1 MAVPRTTQAWTVD
14 GTGSLD
20 CLKFDKERVL
30 PELSDNEVLVKIHAA
45 SLNYRDFMI
54 PMGYYPFATAPNVV
68 PGSDGAGEV
77 VAVGSK
83 VTRFQKGSKVVTL
96 FMQTHFGGPLTPAA
110 LGSGLGGTVD
120 GTLRQYGIFNENGL
134 VDMPQNL
141 SYLEAGTLSCSAL
154 TAWNALYGLRP
165 VLPGDWVL
173 TQGTGGVSISGL
185 QFAKAAGARV
195 IATTSSAAK
204 AEKLKQLG
212 ADHVINYKE
221 TPNWGDEA
229 KKLTGGAGV
238 DHIIEVGGSLTVS
251 ESLKAVSMGGIVTI
265 VGWIAG
271 PGETG
276 PSFPQIL
283 SSMAIVRGIV
293 VGSRDQFEAMNRAI
307 EASNIKP
314 VLDPRVFKLEEL
326 KEAYQ
331 YLADQKHFSKVV
343 VQIE

>member
-1 MAVPRTTQAWTVD
+1 MSTPRVTKSWTVE

-20 CLKFDKERVL
+20 CLKFDEKRAL
-30 PELSDNEVLVKIHAA
+30 PELSDNEVLVKFHAA
-45 SLNYRDFMI
+45 SLNFRDIMI
-54 PMGYYPFATAPNVV
+54 AMGTYPFGVAPGII

-83 VTRFQKGSKVVTL
+83 VTRFETGSKVVTL
-96 FMQTHFGGPLTPAA
+96 FMQTHYGGPLTPQA
-110 LGSGLGGTVD
+110 LGSGVGGSID

-134 VDMPQNL
+134 VHMPKNL

-154 TAWNALYGLRP
+154 TAWNALYGLKA

-173 TQGTGGVSISGL
+173 VQGSGGVSISGL

-204 AEKLKQLG
+204 AKILKDLG

-221 TPNWGDEA
+221 NANWGDEA
-229 KKLTGGAGV
+229 KKLTGGVGV
-238 DHIIEVGGSLTVS
+238 DHVLEVGGATTVT
-251 ESLKAVSMGGIVTI
+251 ESLKAVAIGGLVTI
-265 VGWIAG
+265 VGWIG
-271 PGETG
+271 GEGETG

-283 SSMAIVRGIV
+283 SSMAVIRGIV
-293 VGSRDQFEAMNRAI
+293 VGSREQFEAMIRVI

-314 VLDPRVFKLEEL
+314 VLDQRVFKLEDL
-326 KEAYQ
+326 KEAYK
-331 YLADQKHFSKVV
+331 YMADQKHFGKVAIS
-343 VQIE
+343 IE

>member
-1 MAVPRTTQAWTVD
+1 MSIPKTTKAWTVE
-14 GTGSLD
+14 GSGSLD
-20 CLKFDKERVL
+20 SLKFDNERAL
-30 PELSDNEVLVKIHAA
+30 PTLSDNDVLVKIHA
-45 SLNYRDFMI
+45 SSINYRDIMI
-54 PMGYYPFATAPNVV
+54 ALGTYPFPLAPNVV

-96 FMQTHFGGPLTPAA
+96 FMQAHYGGPLTPMV
-110 LGSGLGGTVD
+110 LGTGLGGTID
-120 GTLRQYGIFNENGL
+120 GTFQQYGVFNENGL
-134 VDMPQNL
+134 VNMPKNL

-154 TAWNALYGLRP
+154 TAWNALYGLRA

-204 AEKLKQLG
+204 ADLLKKLG

-221 TPNWGDEA
+221 TPNWGEEA
-229 KKLTGGAGV
+229 KRLTGGAGV
-238 DHIIEVGGSLTVS
+238 EHVLEVGGAHTVT
-251 ESLKAVSMGGIVTI
+251 ESLKAVALGGVVTI
-265 VGWIAG
+265 IGWIG
-271 PGETG
+271 GQGETG

-293 VGSRDQFEAMNRAI
+293 VGSREQFEAMIRVI
-307 EASNIKP
+307 EASNVKP
-314 VLDPRVFKLEEL
+314 VLDQHVFKLEDL
-326 KEAYQ
+326 KEAYN
-331 YLADQKHFSKVV
+331 YLAEQKHFGKVAI
-343 VQIE
+343 QIE

>member
-1 MAVPRTTQAWTVD
+1 MSTPRITKAWSVE
-14 GTGSLD
+14 GKGSLD
-20 CLKFDKERVL
+20 CLKLDDKLVL
-30 PELSDNEVLVKIHAA
+30 PELSDNEVLVKFHAA
-45 SLNYRDFMI
+45 SLNFRDIMI
-54 PMGYYPFATAPNVV
+54 AMGTYPFGVKPDII

-83 VTRFQKGSKVVTL
+83 VTRFETGSKVVTL
-96 FMQTHFGGPLTPAA
+96 FNQSHYGGPLTPKV
-110 LGSGLGGTVD
+110 LGTGLGGTID

-134 VDMPQNL
+134 VDMPKNL

-154 TAWNALYGLRP
+154 TAWNALYGLKA

-204 AEKLKQLG
+204 AEMLKNLG

-221 TPNWGDEA
+221 TANWGEEA
-229 KKLTGGAGV
+229 KRITGGVGV
-238 DHIIEVGGSLTVS
+238 DHVIEVGGATTVT
-251 ESLKAVSMGGIVTI
+251 ESLKAVAIGGLVTI
-265 VGWIAG
+265 IGWIG
-271 PGETG
+271 GHGETG

-293 VGSRDQFEAMNRAI
+293 VGSREQFEAMIRAI
-307 EASNIKP
+307 EAFNIKP
-314 VLDPRVFKLEEL
+314 VLDQRVFKLEDL

-331 YLADQKHFSKVV
+331 YMSDQKHFGKVAIS
-343 VQIE
+343 IE